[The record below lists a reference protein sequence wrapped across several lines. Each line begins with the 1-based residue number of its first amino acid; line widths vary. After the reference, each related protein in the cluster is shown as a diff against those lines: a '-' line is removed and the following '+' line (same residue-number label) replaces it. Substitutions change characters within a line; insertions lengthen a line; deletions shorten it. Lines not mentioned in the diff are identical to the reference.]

1 MMENK
6 DQHER
11 RFDGG
16 PDRLRDP
23 GRIALLEVPRVVSL
37 CLEGSAVRKVLDLG
51 TGTGVFAEAFSA
63 FGLEVTGLDVNP
75 ELLAVARALVPSARF
90 QEGPA
95 ERLGFRDR
103 SFDLVFFG
111 LVLHE
116 TDDALAA
123 LKEAR
128 RVTSGRVAILEWAYR
143 AEPKGPPL
151 EHRLKPETIADHAA
165 KAGFSK
171 VETIPLERL
180 LLYNLT
186 A

>member
-1 MMENK
+1 MDN
-6 DQHER
+6 QHER

-16 PDRLRDP
+16 PDRLRNP
-23 GRIALLEVPRVVSL
+23 ERIALLEVPRVVSL
-37 CLEGSAVRKVLDLG
+37 CLEGSSARTVLDVG
-51 TGTGVFAEAFSA
+51 TGTGVFAEAFSTQ
-63 FGLEVTGLDVNP
+63 GLEVTGLDVNL

-90 QEGPA
+90 QEGLA
-95 ERLGFRDR
+95 EHLGFPDR

-128 RVTSGRVAILEWAYR
+128 RVTRGRVAILEWAYR

-151 EHRLKPETIADHAA
+151 EHRLKSEAIADFAV

-171 VETIPLERL
+171 VETIPMERL
-180 LLYNLT
+180 VLYLLS

>member
-1 MMENK
+1 MVN
-6 DQHER
+6 QHER

-16 PDRLRDP
+16 PERLRNP
-23 GRIALLEVPRVVSL
+23 ERMALLEVPRVVSL
-37 CLEGSAVRKVLDLG
+37 CLEGHAARSVLDVG
-51 TGTGVFAEAFSA
+51 TGTGIFAEAFA
-63 FGLEVTGLDVNP
+63 IAGLEATGLDVNQ
-75 ELLAVARALVPSARF
+75 ELLAVARAQVPSARF

-95 ERLGFRDR
+95 ERLGFPDR
-103 SFDLVFFG
+103 FFDLVFFG

-151 EHRLKPETIADHAA
+151 EHRLKPEAIADLAE

-180 LLYNLT
+180 VLFRLT